1 MVKQEFK
8 QLYEGYHDQIYR
20 YFLYRVG
27 RDLDVA
33 EDLTQET
40 FTRAF
45 KSYSR
50 YEDRGYSYYAYLQK
64 IAQNILLDHYRAK
77 KTLPINDEVEQIL
90 ATEEGFDF
98 LDRAW
103 IRDSLA
109 KSLENLNDSEREVV
123 EFFYHQDLAVKDVAR
138 KMKKTEN
145 AVKLLLTR
153 VRKKLAKNPALQIHR
168 E

>member
-1 MVKQEFK
+1 MIKQEFK
-8 QLYEGYHDQIYR
+8 QHYEGYHNQIYR

-27 RDLDVA
+27 RDSDVA

-45 KSYSR
+45 KNYSQ

-77 KTLPINDEVEQIL
+77 KTLPLNDEVAEIL
-90 ATEEGFDF
+90 VTEDGFDF
-98 LDRAW
+98 LDRNW
-103 IRDSLA
+103 IRQSLA
-109 KSLENLNDSEREVV
+109 KSLENLNLSEREVV
-123 EFFYHQDLAVKDVAR
+123 ELFYHQDLAVKDVAR
-138 KMKKTEN
+138 KMGKTEN
-145 AVKLLLTR
+145 AVKLLLAR